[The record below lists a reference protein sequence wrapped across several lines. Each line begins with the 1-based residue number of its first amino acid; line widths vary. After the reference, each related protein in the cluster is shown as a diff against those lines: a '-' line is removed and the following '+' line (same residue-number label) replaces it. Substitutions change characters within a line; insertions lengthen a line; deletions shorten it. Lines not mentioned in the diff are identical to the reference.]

1 MYTMIWVKSGMID
14 LSIDGVL
21 VPINVN
27 QMTFITPSNYI
38 QLIEGDGDVQ
48 ILQFKRELY
57 FIRDNDHEVSCNGIL
72 YFGSQGIQT
81 INLSDSETESFLHK
95 DKKEKGVLYLLTW
108 GGLRGGISLG
118 LAMSLP
124 ESEAKDGLILITF
137 VIVAFSIIV
146 QGLSIGKLA
155 ERLQPS

>member
-1 MYTMIWVKSGMID
+1 MKMSSNLEDIFSRKESKKPNMYTMIWVKSGMID

-72 YFGSQGIQT
+72 YFGS
-81 INLSDSETESFLHK
+81 
-95 DKKEKGVLYLLTW
+95 
-108 GGLRGGISLG
+108 
-118 LAMSLP
+118 
-124 ESEAKDGLILITF
+124 
-137 VIVAFSIIV
+137 
-146 QGLSIGKLA
+146 
-155 ERLQPS
+155 